1 MNMVVIVIVM
11 FFPRKS
17 VQEFLVNINFFKIKK
32 AA

>member
-1 MNMVVIVIVM
+1 MDMVVIVIVM

-17 VQEFLVNINFFKIKK
+17 VREFLVNINFFKIKK